1 MKKQDKIYS
10 IPSGA
15 FGYEDIH
22 IKPEDSVIV
31 WLDNY
36 GFSHVYY
43 CIDNEYI
50 QNDINTIKKQYKD
63 FNSIKYVIVDNLN
76 IKYNMTANVLPS
88 PPDTIILPDD
98 VLADIYN
105 NDNDE
110 YQDMVDYVET
120 DYWVDQY
127 KSGLMDIVE
136 P

>member
-1 MKKQDKIYS
+1 M
-10 IPSGA
+10 
-15 FGYEDIH
+15 
-22 IKPEDSVIV
+22 
-31 WLDNY
+31 N
-36 GFSHVYY
+36 
-43 CIDNEYI
+43 N
-50 QNDINTIKKQYKD
+50 NTI
-63 FNSIKYVIVDNLN
+63 
-76 IKYNMTANVLPS
+76 LPS

-105 NDNDE
+105 NDDDK